1 MRGSIPGRGNSMCKC
16 PVPGGGEH
24 SQFEELKDQCGWSID
39 RERRSGSDGGQKS
52 KIQIDNFSW
61 RYTYVY

>member
-1 MRGSIPGRGNSMCKC
+1 MCKC
-16 PVPGGGEH
+16 PVAGGGEQ
-24 SQFEELKDQCGWSID
+24 SQLEELKGDQCGWSID